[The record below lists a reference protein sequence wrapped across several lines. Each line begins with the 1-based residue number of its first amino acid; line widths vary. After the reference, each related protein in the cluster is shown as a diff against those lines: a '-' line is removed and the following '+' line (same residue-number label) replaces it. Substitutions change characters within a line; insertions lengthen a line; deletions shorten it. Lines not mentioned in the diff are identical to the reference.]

1 MMLTTLGLWI
11 TVLCFMNFI
20 SLTFLKRMNA
30 SVEFKEAYS
39 PFVLKV
45 AKIPPVALVIALFL
59 IFFGFVLQ
67 LIEFI
72 FKK

>member
-1 MMLTTLGLWI
+1 MTFATLGLWI
-11 TVLCFMNFI
+11 TLICFINFI

-30 SVEFKEAYS
+30 SVELKDAYS

-45 AKIPPVALVIALFL
+45 AKIPPFAFLIALFL
-59 IFFGFVLQ
+59 ILFGFVLQ